1 MMQKQEAGTGS
12 SSVHD
17 HAPSP
22 SSSAYALPHQVDD
35 SNMMTSSRSSLYDDL
50 SFSGSS
56 SASVGFP
63 SPM

>member
-1 MMQKQEAGTGS
+1 MMQKQEAGTGG

-17 HAPSP
+17 AASP